1 MLHIKTSYILSPM
14 ADNQTAL
21 IIGAGTG
28 GIATSIFL
36 AQQGFE
42 VDVYEK
48 NISAGGRCGQIVR
61 DGHRFDVGATM
72 VLMPEIYRDVFGSL
86 GLTLER
92 DLRMRPLDDIYTL
105 WFDDGTRLAFT
116 ADRKRMEE
124 QLEKIEPGSFARAE
138 RYVQEGFRLYKM
150 AFEKLLG
157 RNFTR
162 FFDFFNPGNALLLIK
177 LKTYL
182 KHYSYT
188 TRFFRSEHLRMAYT
202 FQNIYVGQSPFT
214 APALFSMIPAAEL
227 TEGSMFPVGGMFT
240 VTEKLMAKAAGLG
253 VSFHFANP
261 VRQIRVSGGRATGV
275 ILSDGTEAKADVIVA
290 NADLPYVYRELLP
303 GGCKTRRIERMK
315 YSCSA
320 LVLHWALD
328 KQYPQLGHHSTFLAD
343 SFREGLDKIF
353 RDKSMGEDPCFY
365 IHAPVRTDPSAAP
378 DGCDTLSVAVGV
390 GHLDPRH
397 PQNWDL
403 ITDKARSAVFRKLK
417 KIGIEDI
424 EEHIKFEIV
433 TTPETWV
440 EALNI
445 SRGSVF
451 GSLGHNILQM
461 GWFRP
466 HNRDRRYKNLYFTG
480 GSTHP
485 GNGIPMVLLSARLVS
500 ERIINEQKKA

>member
-1 MLHIKTSYILSPM
+1 M
-14 ADNQTAL
+14 ADNGTVL
-21 IIGAGTG
+21 IIGAGIG

-36 AQQGFE
+36 ARRGFK

-48 NISAGGRCGQIVR
+48 NISAGGRCGHIVR

-72 VLMPEIYRDVFGSL
+72 VLMPEVYRDVFNSL
-86 GLTLER
+86 GLTLEN
-92 DLRMRPLDDIYTL
+92 DLRMKPLDDIYTL
-105 WFDDGTRLAFT
+105 WFDDGTSLAFT
-116 ADRKRMEE
+116 TDKKRMEE
-124 QLEKIEPGSFARAE
+124 QHEKIEPGSYARAE
-138 RYVQEGFRLYKM
+138 SYVKTGFRLYVM
-150 AFEKLLG
+150 AFERLLG

-162 FFDFFNPGNALLLIK
+162 FFQFFNLTNAMLLIK

-182 KHYSYT
+182 RHYSYT
-188 TRFFRSEHLRMAYT
+188 ARYFRSEHLRMAYT
-202 FQNIYVGQSPFT
+202 FQNIYVGQSPFS

-227 TEGSMFPVGGMFT
+227 TEGSMFPVGGMYT
-240 VTEKLMAKAAGLG
+240 VAEKLMEKAVELGVTFHFAMPVSKIMTAGGMATG
-253 VSFHFANP
+253 VSFA
-261 VRQIRVSGGRATGV
+261 
-275 ILSDGTEAKADVIVA
+275 DGTEAAADIIVA

-303 GGCKTRRIERMK
+303 PGRKSRRIERMK

-328 KQYPQLGHHSTFLAD
+328 KQYPQLGQHSTFLAD

-353 RDKSMGEDPCFY
+353 RDKSMGDDPCFY

-378 DGCDTLSVAVGV
+378 ESCDTLSVAVGV
-390 GHLDPRH
+390 GHLDPKH
-397 PQNWDL
+397 PQDWDL
-403 ITDKARSAVFRKLK
+403 ITEKARKAVFRKLRN
-417 KIGIEDI
+417 IGIDDI

-433 TTPETWV
+433 TTPDNWE
-440 EALNI
+440 EALNV

-451 GSLGHNILQM
+451 GSIGHNILQM

-466 HNRDRRYKNLYFTG
+466 HNRDGRYRNLYFTG

-500 ERIINEQKKA
+500 ERIINEQISVSAGKR